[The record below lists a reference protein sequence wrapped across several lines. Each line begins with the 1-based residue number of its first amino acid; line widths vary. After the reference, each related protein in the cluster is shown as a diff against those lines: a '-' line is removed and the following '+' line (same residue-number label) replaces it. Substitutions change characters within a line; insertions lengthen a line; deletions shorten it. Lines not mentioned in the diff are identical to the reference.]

1 MDERARNRPPRLAP
15 RLGTALALLPRAET
29 LVDVGC
35 DHGRLCL
42 AALRKG
48 QFRRAVAVDIS
59 EASLDKARALFAK
72 SGLTAEF
79 IRADGLASLDLASY
93 GDYVVALLGMG
104 GELIADILK
113 KGASAAQSAK
123 ALVLQPM
130 GGERELRSFL
140 CENGYAVSDEAS
152 VLDAG
157 RYYQLILA
165 RHCPEA
171 VVPYAD
177 DALLEFGAIN
187 YAKRQGALKALL
199 EKVCA
204 SRARRMERAKRS
216 GVVPEALERE
226 LCGVQRLLE
235 HWEENT

>member
-1 MDERARNRPPRLAP
+1 MDARFGNRIIRLAP
-15 RLGTALALLPRAET
+15 RLAAALALLPHAET

-42 AALRKG
+42 AALLEGR
-48 QFRRAVAVDIS
+48 FRRAVAIDIS

-79 IRADGLASLDLASY
+79 IRADGLASFDPAGR
-93 GDYVVALLGMG
+93 GDYAVALLGVG
-104 GELIADILK
+104 GVLIADILK
-113 KGASAAQSAK
+113 KSAPAARGAK

-130 GGERELRSFL
+130 GGERELRSYL
-140 CENGYAVSDEAS
+140 CENGYAVLDEAT

-165 RHCPEA
+165 RCAPEE
-171 VVPYAD
+171 VIPYAD
-177 DALLEFGAIN
+177 EALLEFGAVN
-187 YAKRQGALKALL
+187 YAKRQDALKALL

-204 SRARRMERAKRS
+204 SRARRMERARRN
-216 GVVPEALERE
+216 GVVPDSLARE
-226 LCGVQRLLE
+226 LSGVQRLLG
-235 HWEENT
+235 HWEDK